1 MQCHSRR
8 MQQVLYCD
16 GGHGVTAVH
25 VRLSRIRSP
34 TSVAAV
40 DMVAAVAADVAAGD
54 VVAAVA
60 ADVATGDVVAAVAA
74 DVAAAVAADV
84 AAAVAANVVAAV
96 AANVVAAAD
105 AVVVVRRRRAA
116 ACLWRFPRK
125 CACKLKLLRMSRQQM
140 SQK

>member
-40 DMVAAVAADVAAGD
+40 DVVAAVAADVAAGD
-54 VVAAVA
+54 
-60 ADVATGDVVAAVAA
+60 
-74 DVAAAVAADV
+74 
-84 AAAVAANVVAAV
+84 VVAAV

-116 ACLWRFPRK
+116 ACLWRFPRR

>member
-16 GGHGVTAVH
+16 GGHGVTTAH
-25 VRLSRIRSP
+25 VRLSRIRCP

-40 DMVAAVAADVAAGD
+40 D

-60 ADVATGDVVAAVAA
+60 ADVVAGDVVAAVAA

-84 AAAVAANVVAAV
+84 AVAVAANVVAAV

>member
-1 MQCHSRR
+1 

-16 GGHGVTAVH
+16 GGHGVTTVH

-40 DMVAAVAADVAAGD
+40 D

-60 ADVATGDVVAAVAA
+60 ADVVAAVAADVVAAVAA

-116 ACLWRFPRK
+116 ACLWRFPRR